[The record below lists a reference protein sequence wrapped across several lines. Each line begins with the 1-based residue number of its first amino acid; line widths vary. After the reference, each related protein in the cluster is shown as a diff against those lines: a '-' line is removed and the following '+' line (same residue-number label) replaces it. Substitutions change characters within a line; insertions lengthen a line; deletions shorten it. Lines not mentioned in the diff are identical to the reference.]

1 MCGIAGIVAHDALT
15 DAERGALEGMMERLA
30 HRGPDGAGRYDDRQ
44 AALGHRRLSVIDI
57 EGGRQPVGNESGSV
71 RAVVNGEF
79 YNFRELRGDLIGRGH
94 RLRACGDSEV
104 LPHLYEDRGESC
116 LHELVGMFAL
126 CIWDASNRAAFLARD
141 RLGVKPL
148 YVHVDD
154 RRLVFGSELKAVLA
168 APGVPREIDATAV
181 LDFMTFG
188 FIPSPKTIFR
198 DIIKLP
204 PGHSLTYRDGRAAI
218 RRYWE
223 LSFVD
228 RPQRTELAESE
239 GLWNVLGK
247 ATQQRL
253 IADVPIGAFLSGGLD
268 SAAVV
273 ETMRQSAN
281 VRPVTVT
288 CGFEERGFDERAQAR
303 DVASFCGTAHHEEVV
318 RGGAEGILDALAWH
332 FDEPFADP
340 SAIPMYHIS
349 QNNQSEF

>member
-15 DAERGALEGMMERLA
+15 DAERGALEGMLERLA
-30 HRGPDGAGRYDDRQ
+30 HRGPDGAGRYDDRH
-44 AALGHRRLSVIDI
+44 AALGHRRLSVIDV

-116 LHELVGMFAL
+116 LHELVGMFAF

-188 FIPSPKTIFR
+188 YIPSPKTIFR
-198 DIIKLP
+198 DVIKLP
-204 PGHSLTYRDGRAAI
+204 PGHSLTYRDGRATI
-218 RRYWE
+218 RR
-223 LSFVD
+223 
-228 RPQRTELAESE
+228 
-239 GLWNVLGK
+239 
-247 ATQQRL
+247 
-253 IADVPIGAFLSGGLD
+253 
-268 SAAVV
+268 
-273 ETMRQSAN
+273 
-281 VRPVTVT
+281 
-288 CGFEERGFDERAQAR
+288 
-303 DVASFCGTAHHEEVV
+303 
-318 RGGAEGILDALAWH
+318 
-332 FDEPFADP
+332 
-340 SAIPMYHIS
+340 
-349 QNNQSEF
+349 